1 MYYKIEDNK
10 FTGFYE
16 QKDKDGTFTEISIE
30 DWQALLNKQSEGEVI
45 FYNSKSKKLETI
57 KLGKF
62 ETFDGTKV
70 ATDTQA
76 LKNSI
81 LNELSILKN
90 EFATKEF
97 VFKGIYLQKNRDVDK
112 ANLTSIVVMLNAM
125 KQTKFKNWKF
135 KDLEGK
141 DVYADI
147 TIADMLTMAGIM
159 QSQTTNTLIAESKL
173 IKKLETLSVEEL
185 LAFDSEAEFKTLLG
199 LWLWKYIF
207 IRQEKEK

>member
-30 DWQALLNKQSEGEVI
+30 DWQAVLNKQSEGEVI
-45 FYNSKSKKLETI
+45 YYNVKSKKLETI

-70 ATDTQA
+70 STDTQA
-76 LKNSI
+76 LKQSI

-97 VFKGIYLQKNRDVDK
+97 VFKDIYLQKNRDVDK
-112 ANLTSIVVMLNAM
+112 ANLTSIVVMLNTT
-125 KQTKFKNWKF
+125 KQIVFKNWKF
-135 KDLEGK
+135 KDLNGS
-141 DVYADI
+141 DVYANLSI
-147 TIADMLTMAGIM
+147 VDMLTMANIM
-159 QSQTTNTLIAESKL
+159 QTQTTNTLIAESTL
-173 IKKLETLSVEEL
+173 IKKLKTLTVEEL
-185 LAFDSEAEFKTLLG
+185 KVFDARKEFESIIG
-199 LWLWKYIF
+199 A
-207 IRQEKEK
+207 

>member
-30 DWQALLNKQSEGEVI
+30 DWQALLDKQSLGEVI
-45 FYNSKSKKLETI
+45 YYNVKSKKLETI

-70 ATDTQA
+70 STDTQA
-76 LKNSI
+76 LKQSI

-97 VFKGIYLQKNRDVDK
+97 VFKDIYLQKNRDVDK

-135 KDLEGK
+135 KDTNNN

-159 QSQTTNTLIAESKL
+159 QSQTTNTLIAESTL
-173 IKKLETLSVEEL
+173 ISKLEDLSVEEL
-185 LAFDSEAEFKTLLG
+185 KVFDARKEFESIIG
-199 LWLWKYIF
+199 A
-207 IRQEKEK
+207 

>member
-1 MYYKIEDNK
+1 MYFKIENGS
-10 FTGFYE
+10 FVGFYE
-16 QKDKDGTFTEISIE
+16 SKDKDGDYTEISLE
-30 DWQALLNKQSEGEVI
+30 GWQVLLNKQSEGEVI

-81 LNELSILKN
+81 LNELSNLKN

-97 VFKGIYLQKNRDVDK
+97 VFKDIYFQKNRDVDK

-135 KDLEGK
+135 KDTNNN

-159 QSQTTNTLIAESKL
+159 QSQTTNTLIAESTL
-173 IKKLETLSVEEL
+173 ISKLEDLSVEEL
-185 LAFDSEAEFKTLLG
+185 LAFDSRLEFKALLG
-199 LWLWKYIF
+199 L
-207 IRQEKEK
+207 

>member
-1 MYYKIEDNK
+1 MYYKLENNR
-10 FTGFYE
+10 FVGFYE
-16 QKDKDGTFTEISIE
+16 QKDKDGDYTEISLE
-30 DWQALLNKQSEGEVI
+30 DWQALLNKQSEEEVI

-81 LNELSILKN
+81 LNELSNLKN

-97 VFKGIYLQKNRDVDK
+97 VFKDIYLQKNRDVDK

-135 KDLEGK
+135 KDLTGS
-141 DVYADI
+141 DVYADLSI
-147 TIADMLTMAGIM
+147 VDMLTMANIM
-159 QSQTTNTLIAESKL
+159 QTQTTNALIAESTL

-185 LAFDSEAEFKTLLG
+185 KVFDARKAFETIVGA
-199 LWLWKYIF
+199 
-207 IRQEKEK
+207 

>member
-30 DWQALLNKQSEGEVI
+30 DWQALLDKQSLGEVI
-45 FYNSKSKKLETI
+45 YYNVKSKKLETI

-70 ATDTQA
+70 STDTQA
-76 LKNSI
+76 LKQSI

-97 VFKGIYLQKNRDVDK
+97 VFKDIYLQKNRDVDK

-125 KQTKFKNWKF
+125 KQAKFRNWKF
-135 KDLEGK
+135 KDLNGS
-141 DVYADI
+141 DVYADLAI
-147 TIADMLTMAGIM
+147 VDMLTMANIM
-159 QSQTTNTLIAESKL
+159 QTQTTNVLIAESKL

-185 LAFDSEAEFKTLLG
+185 KIFDARKEFESIIG
-199 LWLWKYIF
+199 A
-207 IRQEKEK
+207 

>member
-30 DWQALLNKQSEGEVI
+30 DWQALLDKQSLGEVI
-45 FYNSKSKKLETI
+45 YYNVKSKKLETI

-70 ATDTQA
+70 STDTQA
-76 LKNSI
+76 LKQSI

-97 VFKGIYLQKNRDVDK
+97 VFKDIYLQKNRDVDK

-125 KQTKFKNWKF
+125 KQTTFKNWKF
-135 KDLEGK
+135 KDTNNN

-147 TIADMLTMAGIM
+147 TIADMLTLAGIM

-185 LAFDSEAEFKTLLG
+185 KVFDARAEFKALLG
-199 LWLWKYIF
+199 L
-207 IRQEKEK
+207 

>member
-1 MYYKIEDNK
+1 MYYKIENGS
-10 FTGFYE
+10 FVGFYE
-16 QKDKDGTFTEISIE
+16 SKDKDGTFTEISLE
-30 DWQALLNKQSEGEVI
+30 DWQGILNKQSEGQVI
-45 FYNSKSKKLETI
+45 FYNAKTKKLETI

-70 ATDTQA
+70 STDTQA

-97 VFKGIYLQKNRDVDK
+97 VFKDIYFQKNRDVDK

-125 KQTKFKNWKF
+125 KQTTFKNWKF
-135 KDLEGK
+135 KDTNNN

-159 QSQTTNTLIAESKL
+159 QSQTTNTLIAESTL
-173 IKKLETLSVEEL
+173 ISKLEDLSVEEL
-185 LAFDSEAEFKTLLG
+185 LAFDSEAEFKALLG
-199 LWLWKYIF
+199 L
-207 IRQEKEK
+207 

>member
-1 MYYKIEDNK
+1 MYYKLENGN
-10 FTGFYE
+10 FVGFYE
-16 QKDKDGTFTEISIE
+16 QKDKTGDYTEISLE
-30 DWQALLNKQSEGEVI
+30 DWQGILNKQSEGQVI
-45 FYNSKSKKLETI
+45 FYNAKTKKLETI

-70 ATDTQA
+70 STDTQA

-81 LNELSILKN
+81 LSELSELKT

-97 VFKGIYLQKNRDVDK
+97 VFKDIYLQKNRDVDK

-125 KQTKFKNWKF
+125 KQTTFKNWKF
-135 KDLEGK
+135 KDTNNN

-185 LAFDSEAEFKTLLG
+185 LAFDSEAEFKALLG
-199 LWLWKYIF
+199 L
-207 IRQEKEK
+207 

>member
-30 DWQALLNKQSEGEVI
+30 DWQALLDKQSLGEVI
-45 FYNSKSKKLETI
+45 YYNVKSKKLETI

-70 ATDTQA
+70 STDTQA
-76 LKNSI
+76 LKQSI

-97 VFKGIYLQKNRDVDK
+97 VFKDIYLQKNRDVDK
-112 ANLTSIVVMLNAM
+112 ANLTSIVVMLNTT
-125 KQTKFKNWKF
+125 KQTVFKNWKF
-135 KDLEGK
+135 KDLNGS
-141 DVYADI
+141 DVYADLAI
-147 TIADMLTMAGIM
+147 VDMLTMANIM
-159 QSQTTNTLIAESKL
+159 QTQTTNVLIAESKL

-185 LAFDSEAEFKTLLG
+185 KIFDARKEFESIIG
-199 LWLWKYIF
+199 A
-207 IRQEKEK
+207 

>member
-1 MYYKIEDNK
+1 MYYKLENGN
-10 FTGFYE
+10 FVGFYE
-16 QKDKDGTFTEISIE
+16 QKDKDGDYTEISLE
-30 DWQALLNKQSEGEVI
+30 DWQAVLNKQSEGQVI
-45 FYNSKSKKLETI
+45 FYNAKTKKLETI

-70 ATDTQA
+70 AIDIEA

-81 LNELSILKN
+81 LSELSELKT

-97 VFKGIYLQKNRDVDK
+97 VFKDIYLQKNRDVDK

-125 KQTKFKNWKF
+125 KQTTFKNWKF
-135 KDLEGK
+135 KDTNNN

-159 QSQTTNTLIAESKL
+159 QSQTTNTLIAESTL
-173 IKKLETLSVEEL
+173 ISKLEYLSVEEL
-185 LAFDSEAEFKTLLG
+185 KVFDARKEFESIIG
-199 LWLWKYIF
+199 A
-207 IRQEKEK
+207 

>member
-1 MYYKIEDNK
+1 MYYKIENGS
-10 FTGFYE
+10 FVGFYE
-16 QKDKDGTFTEISIE
+16 SKDKGGTYTEISLE
-30 DWQALLNKQSEGEVI
+30 DWQGILNKQSEGQVI
-45 FYNSKSKKLETI
+45 FYNAKTKKLETI

-62 ETFDGTKV
+62 ETFDGTV
-70 ATDTQA
+70 VSTNIEL
-76 LKNSI
+76 LKQSI
-81 LNELSILKN
+81 LNELLELKT

-125 KQTKFKNWKF
+125 KQIKFKNWKF

-185 LAFDSEAEFKTLLG
+185 LAFDSEAEFKALLG
-199 LWLWKYIF
+199 L
-207 IRQEKEK
+207 

>member
-30 DWQALLNKQSEGEVI
+30 DWQALLDKQSLGETI
-45 FYNSKSKKLETI
+45 FYNSKSKKLDTLT
-57 KLGKF
+57 LGRF
-62 ETFDGTKV
+62 EELNGTV
-70 ATDTQA
+70 VSTNIEL
-76 LKNSI
+76 LKQSI
-81 LNELSILKN
+81 LSELSELKT

-97 VFKGIYLQKNRDVDK
+97 VFKDIYFQKNRDVDK

-135 KDLEGK
+135 KDLNGS
-141 DVYADI
+141 DVYVDLSI
-147 TIADMLTMAGIM
+147 VDMLTMANIM
-159 QSQTTNTLIAESKL
+159 QTQTTNTLIAESKL

-185 LAFDSEAEFKTLLG
+185 KVFDARKEFETIVG
-199 LWLWKYIF
+199 A
-207 IRQEKEK
+207 

>member
-16 QKDKDGTFTEISIE
+16 QKDKDGTYTEISLE

-81 LNELSILKN
+81 LNELSNLKN

-97 VFKGIYLQKNRDVDK
+97 VFKDIYLQKNRDVDK
-112 ANLTSIVVMLNAM
+112 ANLTSIVVMLNVT
-125 KQTKFKNWKF
+125 KQIVFKNWKF
-135 KDLEGK
+135 KDLTGS
-141 DVYADI
+141 DVYANLSI
-147 TIADMLTMAGIM
+147 VDMLTMANIM
-159 QSQTTNTLIAESKL
+159 QTQTTNTLIAESKL

-185 LAFDSEAEFKTLLG
+185 KVFDARKEFESIVG
-199 LWLWKYIF
+199 A
-207 IRQEKEK
+207 